1 VERLAIWRG
10 LDEWRA
16 EASHVRI
23 EDDRL
28 TATGTQLGVTPE
40 AYRLDYS
47 LRTGPDFVTERLEL
61 SALVGG
67 ALKRLLLTRRP
78 DGTWTADDRP
88 LPELDGALDTDVLAS
103 PVFNSMPVLRH
114 GMLGGGEARDL
125 VMAFVTVPDLTVTR
139 SDQLY
144 TPHGD
149 GRVNYRSG
157 DFTADIHFD
166 EDGLV
171 RLYEDYLER
180 VEPSTNPQGV

>member
-1 VERLAIWRG
+1 MERFLVWRG

-61 SALVGG
+61 SALVGR
-67 ALKRLLLTRRP
+67 ALKRLLLTRRH

-114 GMLGGGEARDL
+114 EMLGGGRARDL
-125 VMAFVTVPDLTVTR
+125 VMAFVSVPDLTVTR
-139 SDQLY
+139 SEQRYAPL
-144 TPHGD
+144 GG
-149 GRVNYRSG
+149 GRVNYLSG

-180 VEPSTNPQGV
+180 V

>member
-1 VERLAIWRG
+1 MERFLVWRG

-61 SALVGG
+61 SALVGR
-67 ALKRLLLTRRP
+67 ALKRLLLTRRH

-88 LPELDGALDTDVLAS
+88 LPELDGALDDDGAVLLS
-103 PVFNSMPVLRH
+103 H
-114 GMLGGGEARDL
+114 EIAREIEQEL
-125 VMAFVTVPDLTVTR
+125 EYPGQIKVTVIRESRAT
-139 SDQLY
+139 
-144 TPHGD
+144 
-149 GRVNYRSG
+149 
-157 DFTADIHFD
+157 
-166 EDGLV
+166 
-171 RLYEDYLER
+171 DYAR
-180 VEPSTNPQGV
+180 